1 MRASGLGGREK
12 RHGPGNGD
20 IWDHHTIEFEYES
33 GVRYFCQ
40 ARQMSGTWDHV
51 SETVHGSKGVLTLG
65 TGAWGFGALTP
76 RELRDKKRVAENP
89 YQREHEDLMASIRGT
104 GPHRLDA
111 EYGAT
116 SSMTAVMGRMATY
129 SGQLVTWDD
138 AVKSDLRL
146 GPARYAW
153 DADPPTKAD
162 ATGSYAAAVPGE
174 TRAW

>member
-1 MRASGLGGREK
+1 ML
-12 RHGPGNGD
+12 
-20 IWDHHTIEFEYES
+20 
-33 GVRYFCQ
+33 V
-40 ARQMSGTWDHV
+40 
-51 SETVHGSKGVLTLG
+51 LG
-65 TGAWGFGALTP
+65 TGPWGFGDLTP
-76 RELRDKKRVAENP
+76 RDLRDKKRVVENP
-89 YQREHEDLMASIRGT
+89 YRREHDNLFASIRGT
-104 GPHRLDA
+104 GPYRLDA

-162 ATGSYAAAVPGE
+162 PTGSYPAAVPGE

>member
-1 MRASGLGGREK
+1 
-12 RHGPGNGD
+12 
-20 IWDHHTIEFEYES
+20 
-33 GVRYFCQ
+33 
-40 ARQMSGTWDHV
+40 
-51 SETVHGSKGVLTLG
+51 
-65 TGAWGFGALTP
+65 
-76 RELRDKKRVAENP
+76 LRDRSRLAENP

-104 GPHRLDA
+104 GPYRLDA

-129 SGQLVTWDD
+129 SGQLVTWDE
-138 AVKSDLRL
+138 AAKSDLRL
-146 GPARYAW
+146 GPDRYTW